1 MSQLERGRI
10 IAPAIRTF
18 TTSTIGEGHAE
29 PSSIT
34 ASAHLCQTGTR
45 HPTDS
50 CRNLEILL
58 HGQYRY
64 GLAGSLSA
72 AVSHGHPAAYAN
84 AGTQPIGKPSSLKAH
99 RWEVNSKL
107 QSAR

>member
-34 ASAHLCQTGTR
+34 HR
-45 HPTDS
+45 HTFAKQALGIPPIPAETS
-50 CRNLEILL
+50 RF
-58 HGQYRY
+58 YRTANIDM
-64 GLAGSLSA
+64 GL
-72 AVSHGHPAAYAN
+72 PD
-84 AGTQPIGKPSSLKAH
+84 P
-99 RWEVNSKL
+99 
-107 QSAR
+107 